1 MFSTWAQI
9 RLSMRKY
16 HMLWCMYLGNQ
27 ILTNSWLTCENV
39 WWFALLYKK
48 AECTTPVQMGLEN
61 WTPVCVIFCIHIPMQ
76 PLIAMRGGVELEDFR
91 CKQTKQTNEQK
102 KHPTKYTCLAS
113 SSTMC
118 LQFLFQ
124 LQQNHIFAKVNVGQ
138 RMTKISEPSDTWWGR
153 SWMQSRNAMFG
164 QEMLLYWAK
173 GKGSRSINQKTKS
186 FKGRRNAKV
195 SMCGLL

>member
-1 MFSTWAQI
+1 
-9 RLSMRKY
+9 
-16 HMLWCMYLGNQ
+16 
-27 ILTNSWLTCENV
+27 
-39 WWFALLYKK
+39 
-48 AECTTPVQMGLEN
+48 
-61 WTPVCVIFCIHIPMQ
+61 MQ

-102 KHPTKYTCLAS
+102 KHPTKYTYLAS

-164 QEMLLYWAK
+164 QEMLLY
-173 GKGSRSINQKTKS
+173 
-186 FKGRRNAKV
+186 
-195 SMCGLL
+195 